1 MNTESAVAMGLDA
14 TAVQTAPAID
24 WEQTDLYRFFAFAL
38 APPSRERFEF
48 LSQAALPASLNDLW
62 QRLECE
68 GDYPGFA
75 WFSSYE
81 DYEAA
86 YIAVF
91 DVGMP
96 EPPVPLFESA
106 HDKTHPAQEIALE
119 NTFFYEVLGLRSD
132 PSQAVPDYLITQ
144 LEFLSALRYT
154 AENTADEETAVAL
167 ARAEREFLERHLLNW
182 VPKAADKL
190 QKAEAPGFG
199 LLMNLLAQFLR
210 RKHVGGLH

>member
-1 MNTESAVAMGLDA
+1 MNTESAVTTDLDA
-14 TAVQTAPAID
+14 IGGEATAGID

-38 APPSRERFEF
+38 ASPTRERFAF
-48 LSQAALPASLNDLW
+48 LSQAALPAALRTLW
-62 QRLECE
+62 SRLEC
-68 GDYPGFA
+68 GGTYPGFD
-75 WFSSYE
+75 WFSCYG

-106 HDKTHPAQEIALE
+106 HDKTHPAQEVALE

-132 PSQAVPDYLITQ
+132 PNRAVPDYLITQ

-154 AENTADEETAVAL
+154 AENAVDAGTASSL
-167 ARAEREFLERHLLNW
+167 HRAEVEFLERHLLNW

-190 QKAEAPGFG
+190 QTAEAPGFG
-199 LLMNLLAQFLR
+199 LLMRLLAQFLLR
-210 RKHVGGLH
+210 EHAGSSW